1 MDEMKMVAEFR
12 DKVPAIEA
20 DAAQEARRRLRAEA
34 AGPSRS
40 REPRPWVWRSAAVA
54 GLTAALV
61 VGVTVAQNVGGDH
74 EPGGPARPGVLPG
87 LPVAQAEVAR
97 IARQARTA
105 AEANPGAP
113 LTPGTWTYVKDT
125 IREGDGA
132 AIGPRSKQTTRETW
146 YTADGTRRADVGDDG
161 KVRERVPA
169 ADGPVDA
176 LGPGSVPKPAFLIGA
191 PADPAGMR
199 ARVYAEVDRII
210 AMRERGELR
219 SITGIDP
226 SGGRD
231 QVAFELIAQVL
242 RAYYVPPRQEA
253 ALYGTLAYVKGVRVL
268 AESRDALGRRGQAF
282 YVTDPQ
288 SIRHEIIFDPVSY
301 RYLGSRNIFTRDY
314 VEKAPPPG
322 VEGDYDPADPL
333 RMKKGAVVG
342 WTAKPASG
350 VVAKPGGRPA

>member
-1 MDEMKMVAEFR
+1 MDEMKLVAEFR
-12 DKVPAIEA
+12 DEVPAIEA

-34 AGPSRS
+34 AGPSR
-40 REPRPWVWRSAAVA
+40 RRGPRPWLWRGAVVA

-61 VGVTVAQNVGGDH
+61 AGVTVAQNVGGGH

-97 IARQARTA
+97 IARRASTA

-125 IREGDGA
+125 IRESDGG
-132 AIGPRSKQTTRETW
+132 AIGPHSKKTTRELW
-146 YTADGTRRADVGDDG
+146 YTADGKRRIESGDDG
-161 KVRERVPA
+161 RLRERVPVG
-169 ADGPVDA
+169 GPVTD
-176 LGPGSVPKPAFLIGA
+176 GVGSMPRPAFLIGA

-210 AMRERGELR
+210 AMRKRGELT
-219 SITGIDP
+219 SITGVDP
-226 SGGRD
+226 SGSRD

-242 RAYYVPPRQEA
+242 RAYYVPPRLEA

-268 AESRDALGRRGQAF
+268 AESEDALGRRGQAF
-282 YVTDPQ
+282 HVTDAQ

-301 RYLGSRNIFTRDY
+301 RYLGSRNIFTRDH

-322 VEGDYDPADPL
+322 VEGDFDPANPL
-333 RMKKGAVVG
+333 RMKKGAIVG
-342 WTAKPASG
+342 WSAKPVSG
-350 VVAKPGGRPA
+350 TVAKPGERPV